1 MDSGGKITF
10 KGAHSA
16 RVKSKN
22 KSRKNAAYKSKKGKG
37 SYEEFLKVTSLPKET
52 KIKAEDGLSFEAWTK
67 KFERSTNGKKEKSK
81 RQKLTKALDELQVKP
96 GYEWIQELRNRDDV
110 EFREVKLA
118 HKTWKYST
126 FSLTPAA
133 SALIALAVTI
143 ATAGTASTIASAL
156 VNAASMAVASA
167 GTATATA
174 TMVSAVAKV
183 AIATGIKSLASSA
196 AVTLAN
202 NKGNIQKTFKDMGRS
217 QFIRGIATAMV
228 VAGATYGISD
238 ALGVSTEPATE
249 TVKKGTEIGSTAT
262 STVPTLFEEVRDRLV
277 QSSIQTGVAT
287 SVQII
292 TEDLKWKDALKQGV
306 INTGVSALGALGA
319 NKLSLLYN
327 GGKGSWNYA
336 AHKLGHFALG
346 GAMGAASNYKDP
358 FKGFL
363 SGGTGAMCAEVIM
376 EGLPST
382 MRMDTRSGITRLLGG
397 TGTFL
402 AGGNVT
408 ISDLTATN
416 AIENNSFF
424 NEAVA
429 RDSIEREQE
438 WFDAQRDIA
447 TTIQQYYEETVNQPN
462 VTNSPTQQVK
472 NWLSDEISTWED
484 ARRNPQS
491 LVDYARA
498 FGHAAIEDLGYVNSA
513 FDWATAGGW
522 SKVGEATH
530 NAALFT
536 GGILGNIYGS
546 ITGNEQAGQ
555 VLKDGIATAGIF
567 LGSKGSTILKTGSA
581 IQKTSSLTQKS
592 AKVLTKGIAS
602 ESGHALKVYT
612 AREIAGSS
620 LKSSPIENI
629 LTGTTYTSK
638 VRRQMEM
645 GDYHAFPKV
654 VDNYA
659 SLGKT
664 EKIIGNDGVS
674 RTKLSIK
681 GGYKG
686 KEGNFEYIIE
696 PDKKINHR
704 KFEPNNN

>member
-1 MDSGGKITF
+1 M
-10 KGAHSA
+10 
-16 RVKSKN
+16 
-22 KSRKNAAYKSKKGKG
+22 
-37 SYEEFLKVTSLPKET
+37 PKDT
-52 KIKAEDGLSFEAWTK
+52 KIKAEDGLGFEAWTK

-81 RQKLTKALDELQVKP
+81 RQKLTKSLDELQAKP
-96 GYEWIQELRNRDDV
+96 GYEWIQELRKRDDV
-110 EFREVKLA
+110 DFREVKLA

-143 ATAGTASTIASAL
+143 ATSGTASTIASAL

-292 TEDLKWKDALKQGV
+292 TEDLRWKDALRQGV

-336 AHKLGHFALG
+336 AHKVGHFVVG
-346 GAMGAASNYKDP
+346 GLMGATSNYKDP

-382 MRMDTRSGITRLLGG
+382 MRMSDRSRLTRALVG

-416 AIENNSFF
+416 AIENNSYAMLARLAVQAARTAPALERALGATTGLGLGLVAGEYV
-424 NEAVA
+424 NEAIGEYTDEATGEYTNDNGSSNSASQGFFSALQGFVSGVTDELNGGLPQFRTPQRQSTMDEA
-429 RDSIEREQE
+429 PIRPITTGGFDVWDTLPGIFSTPIPTYQPTQPGFDLWDGHLQQMTTPIPDNLPDSSILMQYSGNNYQY
-438 WFDAQRDIA
+438 WDKIKTFTHKGQTNKVYQRDDLI
-447 TTIQQYYEETVNQPN
+447 
-462 VTNSPTQQVK
+462 
-472 NWLSDEISTWED
+472 
-484 ARRNPQS
+484 
-491 LVDYARA
+491 
-498 FGHAAIEDLGYVNSA
+498 DLGLTDAKGRTNLELMARGNAPIGPDGRPVNLHHMLQQQNEAIAELTETLHKRNHGTIHINPSSISSGINRDE
-513 FDWATAGGW
+513 F
-522 SKVGEATH
+522 SKWKKGYWKERA
-530 NAALFT
+530 
-536 GGILGNIYGS
+536 
-546 ITGNEQAGQ
+546 
-555 VLKDGIATAGIF
+555 KDIEG
-567 LGSKGSTILKTGSA
+567 KGS
-581 IQKTSSLTQKS
+581 
-592 AKVLTKGIAS
+592 
-602 ESGHALKVYT
+602 E
-612 AREIAGSS
+612 
-620 LKSSPIENI
+620 
-629 LTGTTYTSK
+629 
-638 VRRQMEM
+638 
-645 GDYHAFPKV
+645 
-654 VDNYA
+654 
-659 SLGKT
+659 
-664 EKIIGNDGVS
+664 
-674 RTKLSIK
+674 
-681 GGYKG
+681 
-686 KEGNFEYIIE
+686 
-696 PDKKINHR
+696 
-704 KFEPNNN
+704 